1 MTVASDSAEMTDKQ
15 DEEIQAAFRAA
26 QSGWATA
33 LRAHRLA
40 PPDAGFSS
48 RVAELSRAAHAEAVI
63 CWEAHEAGYKWPRHR
78 ASGGEPP
85 YELRPESGRRG
96 PEIAWRRF
104 DAAVEALNR
113 ATMGTDVHRV
123 GSAYEEM
130 AVAAGR
136 LAEEIEFEDR
146 ASGLLPPKRSP
157 ARRPSVSAPARKSA

>member
-1 MTVASDSAEMTDKQ
+1 MADST

-26 QSGWATA
+26 QSGWADA
-33 LRAHRLA
+33 LREHRVA
-40 PPDAGFSS
+40 PPDAGYSA
-48 RVAELSRAAHAEAVI
+48 RLLALSRAAHAEALI

-78 ASGGEPP
+78 AAGGEPP

-96 PEIAWRRF
+96 PDVAWQRF

-113 ATMGTDVHRV
+113 ATTGTDLHRV

-130 AVAAGR
+130 AVAAGA
-136 LAEEIEFEDR
+136 LAEEVEFEDR

-157 ARRPSVSAPARKSA
+157 AGPAPVPARARKSA

>member
-1 MTVASDSAEMTDKQ
+1 MADKT
-15 DEEIQAAFRAA
+15 DEEIQAEFKAA
-26 QSGWATA
+26 QSGWADA

-40 PPDAGFSS
+40 PPDPGYSA
-48 RVAELSRAAHAEAVI
+48 RLLALCRAAHAEATI

-78 ASGGEPP
+78 AAGGEPP

-96 PEIAWRRF
+96 PEIAWQRF

-113 ATMGTDVHRV
+113 ATRGTDLQRV

-130 AVAAGR
+130 AVAAGA

-157 ARRPSVSAPARKSA
+157 ARQAPVPARARKSA